1 MSFDNFMGTI
11 IKKMF
16 SVSKFSELEKAERDL
31 IRSYFNE
38 SPITQSSLDR
48 YEYLLCEDEKLLPKY
63 PDFTE
68 EEIGYRRGYSHG
80 VSNALRGKVTTKEVL
95 EWIRSGRLTGA
106 PGSSLEKVE
115 LRGLTKEDQKE
126 LQDNFE
132 PFIAK

>member
-16 SVSKFSELEKAERDL
+16 SVSKFSDLGQAERDL

-48 YEYLLCEDEKLLPKY
+48 YEHLLLEDEKLLPKK
-63 PDFTE
+63 PDFIE

-80 VSNALRGKVTTKEVL
+80 VAHALRGKVTNEDVR
-95 EWIRSGRLTGA
+95 EWISSGRLTGA
-106 PGSSLEKVE
+106 PGTDFEDLEMQGLIKGQE
-115 LRGLTKEDQKE
+115 LES
-126 LQDNFE
+126 
-132 PFIAK
+132 PFAKLMPE